1 MNGGDPENYPLI
13 GGITP
18 KGDGSDYGFGQGY
31 AAEPYSMADEASG
44 DLHAINAQTA
54 AYHADIAA
62 KHAASTAN
70 HATALAQ
77 WVQHLWSQHEALQS
91 KVKELEDW
99 KKRTLED
106 MRKLREEHKQLR
118 KRLGPC
124 QDDDDLPPP
133 SQGVKKPGSVPVSP
147 VSPKPPLLTT
157 ADMDALKGPPG
168 LEPPMPSGMSSV
180 EEDRDSASSSSK
192 VNPSL
197 SEDSSSQN
205 EGVKVTDITVNG
217 DGCQRAEWR
226 IGHLSVKLRG
236 CMGRALVSPP
246 FSAWG
251 MEDVRLM
258 IYPDIK
264 DSATGPR
271 SRRQKELYNKKVS
284 EGPMDGCLKLKVPNC
299 PAPHI
304 LTYFLTVGTDDH
316 RKGPFKH
323 NFAECTVSEPAEFGM
338 DWLSQ
343 VDGDGGLMVSVDIIQ
358 VEK

>member
-1 MNGGDPENYPLI
+1 MEGIPLPVI
-13 GGITP
+13 GSLTP

-31 AAEPYSMADEASG
+31 AGEAYSMTDEAPN

-54 AYHADIAA
+54 AYHADVAA

-77 WVQHLWSQHEALQS
+77 WVQHLWAQHEALQS

-124 QDDDDLPPP
+124 QDDDDLSPPT
-133 SQGVKKPGSVPVSP
+133 QGVKKAVSIPVS
-147 VSPKPPLLTT
+147 SKPPLLTT
-157 ADMDALKGPPG
+157 AEMDALKGPPG
-168 LEPPMPSGMSSV
+168 LDPPMAAV
-180 EEDRDSASSSSK
+180 EEDGDSPNWSHVHPSSSIAGA
-192 VNPSL
+192 V

-205 EGVKVTDITVNG
+205 EGVKVTDIAVDG
-217 DGCQRAEWR
+217 DGGQRAEWR

-251 MEDVRLM
+251 MEDLRLM
-258 IYPDIK
+258 IYPDQK
-264 DSATGPR
+264 ESATGPR

-299 PAPHI
+299 PAPHT
-304 LTYFLTVGTDDH
+304 LTYFLTVGAGDH

-338 DWLSQ
+338 DWLAQ
-343 VDGDGGLMVSVDIIQ
+343 VDSDGGLTVSVDIMKMDAPVPQ
-358 VEK
+358 